1 MEMAQDSGRADFWDG
16 LYQNGVTPWERI
28 GIGPEV
34 ERCIDALPAV
44 SQVLVPGCGSAR
56 DVRWLADKGFA
67 VDAID
72 FSAEAIERARQVLHG
87 SSARLWQAD
96 FFALPDSSPYDLIF
110 ERAFLCA
117 LPPRLRPDYAAKMA
131 RLLRPGG
138 LLAGLFYLADT
149 DKGPPFGI
157 APDALRELLGKD
169 FTLLSSRQVE
179 ETLPVF
185 AGREFWMVWQRV
197 AADQG
202 LPGISEE

>member
-1 MEMAQDSGRADFWDG
+1 MAQDSGQPDFWDVR
-16 LYQNGVTPWERI
+16 YQSGVTPWERI
-28 GIGPEV
+28 EIGPEV
-34 ERCIDALPAV
+34 AHWVDYLPTV
-44 SQVLVPGCGSAR
+44 SHVLVPGCGSAR

-72 FSAEAIERARQVLHG
+72 FSGEAIERAKAVLHG

-96 FFALPDSSPYDLIF
+96 FFAVPEHSPYDLIF

-138 LLAGLFYLADT
+138 LLAGLFYLAET

-157 APDALRELLGKD
+157 APEALTQLLGTD

-185 AGREFWMVWQRV
+185 AGKEFWMVWQRT
-197 AADQG
+197 ARD
-202 LPGISEE
+202 